1 MLGACHPIDP
11 AHSHYNVQSLA
22 LQIQVSD
29 QGRERVLATDE
40 GIGAHFLHRDDH
52 CDEFQAGV
60 EHHRAQLL

>member
-1 MLGACHPIDP
+1 MLGACHPSNPID
-11 AHSHYNVQSLA
+11 SHYNVQSLA

-29 QGRERVLATDE
+29 QGRERVLATNE
-40 GIGAHFLHRDDH
+40 GLGAHFLHRDDY